1 MAQGTIGDRDK
12 EAFWRKMVREQKRSG
27 VSIRAFCRER
37 GAPESAFY
45 FWRRE
50 LERRQAKRTT
60 ATAFVPVR
68 VTEDAAAPAG
78 GRIEIVLGR
87 GRRVQVAGPVDRQA
101 LADVVAVLEAD
112 AC

>member
-1 MAQGTIGDRDK
+1 MAQGTKRDEGK
-12 EAFWRKMVREQKRSG
+12 SGFWRKTIGEQRGSG
-27 VSIRAFCRER
+27 QSIRAFCRTH
-37 GAPESAFY
+37 GVPESRFY

-50 LERRQAKRTT
+50 LVRRQADRTT
-60 ATAFVPVR
+60 PSVFVPVR
-68 VTEDAAAPAG
+68 VTEQAPSTAS
-78 GRIEIVLGR
+78 GRIEIVLGG